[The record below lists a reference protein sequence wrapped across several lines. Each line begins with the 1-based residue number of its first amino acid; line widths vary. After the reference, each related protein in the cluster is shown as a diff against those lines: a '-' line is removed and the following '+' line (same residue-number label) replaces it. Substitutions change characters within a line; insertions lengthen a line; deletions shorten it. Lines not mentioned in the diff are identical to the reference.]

1 MPKNSNAP
9 RSQEDY
15 ITQIGKE
22 IEGRVTKKLSQVFS
36 RTDNRILGALARLD
50 DFLMKLLIQGNS
62 EAAPETSRNAFSS
75 NQGTKADDSQSDLHA
90 EASIFNNQTTGIVGA
105 EEGQEM
111 VTEVTLEVRN
121 RYYLV
126 TGVDEEVTYCS
137 PSILQESRK
146 RTALPLNHNS
156 LVRITL
162 RWLKQTK
169 FCWPNNNNSA
179 NFPNNKNRISKL
191 PKSLTTTIPTF

>member
-1 MPKNSNAP
+1 MPQNSNAP

-15 ITQIGKE
+15 ITQISKE

-50 DFLMKLLIQGNS
+50 DFLMKPLIQGNS

-90 EASIFNNQTTGIVGA
+90 EASISNNQTTGIVGP

-111 VTEVTLEVRN
+111 VTEVTKEVRN
-121 RYYLV
+121 RHDLV
-126 TGVDEEVTYCS
+126 TGFDVEVTYCFPDTCSGPQKKNRSNSQLHFSSENTPTTIEADLWHYQCRHVQEESTIPFSS
-137 PSILQESRK
+137 PTLSRK
-146 RTALPLNHNS
+146 SALKAS
-156 LVRITL
+156 
-162 RWLKQTK
+162 
-169 FCWPNNNNSA
+169 
-179 NFPNNKNRISKL
+179 
-191 PKSLTTTIPTF
+191 